1 MWKWLERVKR
11 AIRAEEVVRW
21 ELRWTGAI
29 ARLWLYSVQ
38 LLRSDINPLLQILK
52 YQPSHRLQARNLQ
65 KNCGWGS
72 LISKLC
78 DRCAGTIRR
87 YQLLAIVV
95 STQLYTTLLLRSS
108 SRKTRYSTKSEKA
121 QNKIY
126 WRKYDFRKTKNKL
139 KLFTTILIKWGIC
152 DSWQTKWIFV
162 NSLNQLQISPNSIYV
177 DIHIYM
183 MTFEEESQ

>member
-1 MWKWLERVKR
+1 MLHLLEIWVKSWHFRGIERAGLGLAGNVKMVGRVKR
-11 AIRAEEVVRW
+11 AIRAEKVVRW

-72 LISKLC
+72 LISKPC

-108 SRKTRYSTKSEKA
+108 SCKTRYSTKSEKA
-121 QNKIY
+121 QTQLIDVNMILERLIINQK
-126 WRKYDFRKTKNKL
+126 FQQQSS
-139 KLFTTILIKWGIC
+139 LF
-152 DSWQTKWIFV
+152 
-162 NSLNQLQISPNSIYV
+162 
-177 DIHIYM
+177 
-183 MTFEEESQ
+183 

>member
-52 YQPSHRLQARNLQ
+52 YQLSHRLQACNLQ
-65 KNCGWGS
+65 KNCVWGS
-72 LISKLC
+72 LISKPC

-108 SRKTRYSTKSEKA
+108 SCKTRYSTKSEKA
-121 QNKIY
+121 QTQFFDVNMILERLK
-126 WRKYDFRKTKNKL
+126 KTKTFHNN
-139 KLFTTILIKWGIC
+139 FNHFGIC
-152 DSWQTKWIFV
+152 DSW
-162 NSLNQLQISPNSIYV
+162 QISPNSIYG
-177 DIHIYM
+177 DIHIHM